1 MSHEIR
7 TPMNAMIRAV
17 RPPQRE
23 QIGRAGV
30 QDLPPDVE
38 RLVKRPAR
46 PRCEGGDMQQIAF
59 RAVAQDEMRIGRQRA
74 SDQRHRVGT
83 AFEPMLDGSVELRC
97 GFSAVGRNE

>member
-1 MSHEIR
+1 
-7 TPMNAMIRAV
+7 
-17 RPPQRE
+17 
-23 QIGRAGV
+23 
-30 QDLPPDVE
+30 
-38 RLVKRPAR
+38 
-46 PRCEGGDMQQIAF
+46 MQQIAF